1 MQKGLCLSLVAGTAL
16 RAAAA
21 SATAAS
27 PRPASTAVAET
38 NATTWRDVAEAAN
51 EAVAEVGNYTRARQL
66 KPFVRRAVW
75 LSSVVLWLRAF
86 GRPSFVDNVSNETV
100 AAARESVGRDATA
113 TPRRRHG
120 DATATPRRR
129 HGDTWTVGR
138 HSQVVLYVYTRWL
151 RTPWTPARFRLE
163 AGAKNVAVRSI
174 GWGPM
179 RVLKGNAGRAHVLQR
194 GHAYAFGG
202 ASFRERPPPAVSRR
216 NVGLLLR
223 DNCAVIHA

>member
-100 AAARESVGRDATA
+100 
-113 TPRRRHG
+113 
-120 DATATPRRR
+120 
-129 HGDTWTVGR
+129 
-138 HSQVVLYVYTRWL
+138 VLYVYTRWL

-202 ASFRERPPPAVSRR
+202 ASFRERPPPAVARR

-223 DNCAVIHA
+223 DDCAVIHA